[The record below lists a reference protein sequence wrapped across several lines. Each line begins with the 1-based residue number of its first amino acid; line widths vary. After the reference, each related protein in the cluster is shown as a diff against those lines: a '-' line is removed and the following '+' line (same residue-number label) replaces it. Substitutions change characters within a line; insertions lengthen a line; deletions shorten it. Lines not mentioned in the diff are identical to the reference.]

1 MRTLTNPRR
10 APMSDLL
17 ARVGSA
23 PISWG
28 VCEAPGWG
36 QQLPVDRVLGEAR
49 DLGIAAVEQ
58 GALGWLPTDPPAQRA
73 KLDDYG
79 MTLLGGF
86 VPLVLHDPARRD
98 EMMAHAEQV
107 AANMAACQGT
117 FFVTAIVGDQHDW
130 FRPAMDDAAWAEL
143 FANLDGVEQ
152 ICTRHGL
159 VQAVHPH
166 VDTLIQTASEFQR
179 FLDISRVRFC
189 FDTGHLT
196 LGGAD
201 AVTVA
206 CNHRDRIA
214 VVHLK
219 DVDHAAA
226 ARLASGELGL
236 MAATQAGLFPPLGEG
251 MIDLAG
257 VIDALEGGGYDG
269 WYVIETDVALTDGEP
284 PAGEGPVLGVARSL
298 DYLRSLEREFAH

>member
-1 MRTLTNPRR
+1 
-10 APMSDLL
+10 MSHLL

-28 VCEAPGWG
+28 VCEVPGWG
-36 QQLPVDRVLGEAR
+36 LQLPADRVLGEAR

-58 GALGWLPTDPPAQRA
+58 GALGWLPTDPPAQQA

-86 VPLVLHDPARRD
+86 VPLVLHDSARRD
-98 EMMAHAEQV
+98 EMMAQAEEV

-117 FFVTAIVGDQHDW
+117 FFVTAVVGNQDDW

-143 FANLDGVEQ
+143 FANLDGVEE
-152 ICTRHGL
+152 ICTHHGL

-166 VDTLIQTASEFQR
+166 VDTLIETAGEFQR
-179 FLDISRVRFC
+179 FLDSSRVRFC

-196 LGGAD
+196 LGGVD
-201 AVTVA
+201 VGAVA
-206 CNHRDRIA
+206 RDHLDRVG

-219 DVDHAAA
+219 DVDRAAA

-251 MIDLAG
+251 MVNLAS
-257 VIDALEGGGYDG
+257 VIDSLERGGYDG

-298 DYLRSLEREFAH
+298 DYLRSLERGLG

>member
-1 MRTLTNPRR
+1 
-10 APMSDLL
+10 MSDFL

-28 VCEAPGWG
+28 ICEAPGWG
-36 QQLPVDRVLGEAR
+36 LQLPVDRVLGEAR

-58 GALGWLPTDPPAQRA
+58 GALGWLPIDPPAQRA
-73 KLDDYG
+73 ILDDYG

-98 EMMAHAEQV
+98 EMMAQAEQV

-117 FFVTAIVGDQHDW
+117 FFVTAIVGDPDDW
-130 FRPAMDDAAWAEL
+130 FRPAMDDAAWEEL
-143 FANLDGVEQ
+143 FANLDGVEE
-152 ICTRHGL
+152 ICTRYGL
-159 VQAVHPH
+159 VQTVHPH
-166 VDTLIQTASEFQR
+166 VDTLIETADEFQR
-179 FLDISRVRFC
+179 LLDSSRVRFC

-196 LGGAD
+196 IGGAD
-201 AVTVA
+201 AVA
-206 CNHRDRIA
+206 IARDYRDRIG

-219 DVDHAAA
+219 DVDSSTA
-226 ARLASGELGL
+226 ARLSSGELGL

-251 MIDLAG
+251 MVDLTG
-257 VIDALEGGGYDG
+257 VIDSLEGGGYDG

-298 DYLRSLEREFAH
+298 AYLRSLEQEFAP